1 MRENV
6 PPLQG
11 SSCRTVRRCLL
22 SGFSLRFFNPSTN
35 YHNNIPDIGDGSSME
50 QQFIR
55 NVAII
60 AHVDHGKTT
69 LVDQLFRQSGMFRDN
84 QQVAERLMDSMDLER
99 ERGITIASK
108 NGTYTYGDYQI
119 NIIDTPGHA
128 DFGGQVER
136 VLRMADGAVLLVD
149 AQEGPMP
156 QTFFVVKKALA
167 AGLPILVVINKID
180 KPAARCDWAVD
191 QVFGLLDR
199 LGAPDNILDFP
210 VVYASAKAGFAI
222 TEPDAPVVPGAGM
235 QAVSEMIVNHVPP
248 PSGSMDAPLQ
258 LQISTIDYSP
268 YLGRLG
274 IGKLVNGRLD
284 LRTPLA
290 VARRD
295 GSIAPVRI
303 NKIFGFNGS
312 AKVPVDSAVV
322 GDIVAVAGMEDVTVG
337 VTFTDPNDP
346 RPLPLIEIDPPTIS
360 MNFIPNDSPFAG
372 QDGKYVTSRHL
383 EERLSRETLSD
394 VALQVEPLTEAVGY
408 RVSGR
413 GELHLSIL
421 IEKMRREDYE
431 FQVTRPQVIM
441 REVDG
446 QLMEP
451 YEELSVDV
459 DEQFQ
464 GVVIEK
470 LGKLK
475 GVLTDMQVERE
486 MTRMKF
492 KVPTRGLLGYR
503 SVFMTDTR
511 GMGVMNYIFAEWGP
525 YAGEIQNRINGVMIV
540 KEPCATVAYALFN
553 LQERGKLFLGAGIDV
568 YPGMIIGEHCRPADL
583 IVNPAKGKKLT
594 NMRASGSDEAVILT
608 PPVAMSLEDCISY
621 INDDELVEITPK
633 AIRLRKKKDAKIRG

>member
-1 MRENV
+1 
-6 PPLQG
+6 
-11 SSCRTVRRCLL
+11 
-22 SGFSLRFFNPSTN
+22 
-35 YHNNIPDIGDGSSME
+35 ME
-50 QQFIR
+50 QKYIR

-84 QQVAERLMDSMDLER
+84 QQVAERMMDSMDLER

-108 NGTYTYGDYQI
+108 NGTYIYGDYHI

-167 AGLPILVVINKID
+167 ANLPILVVINKID

-191 QVFGLLDR
+191 QVFDLLAR
-199 LGAPDNILDFP
+199 LGAPDPTLDFP
-210 VVYASAKAGFAI
+210 VVYASSKAGYALNDPS
-222 TEPDAPVVPGAGM
+222 EPVTPQTGM
-235 QAVSEMIVNHVPP
+235 RAVSEMIVRHVQPP
-248 PSGSMDAPLQ
+248 AGSPDAPLQ
-258 LQISTIDYSP
+258 LQINTIDYSP

-274 IGKLVNGRLD
+274 IGRIVNGRLD
-284 LRTPLA
+284 LRTSLA
-290 VARRD
+290 VARLD
-295 GSIAPVRI
+295 GSISPVRI
-303 NKIFGFNGS
+303 NKIFAYRGDQ
-312 AKVPVDSAVV
+312 KVPVDCAST
-322 GDIVAVAGMEDVTVG
+322 GEIVAVAGMEDVTVG
-337 VTFTDPNDP
+337 VTFTDPADP

-383 EERLSRETLSD
+383 EERLSRETLAD
-394 VALQVEPLTEAVGY
+394 VALQVEPLTDAVGY

-421 IEKMRREDYE
+421 IEKMRREEYE

-446 QLMEP
+446 QTMEP

-459 DEQFQ
+459 DEQYQ

-475 GVLTDMQVERE
+475 GILLDMQVGGE

-503 SVFMTDTR
+503 STFLTDTR
-511 GMGVMNYIFAEWGP
+511 GMGVMNYIFSEWGP
-525 YAGEIQNRINGVMIV
+525 FAGEIQNRVNGVMIV
-540 KEPCATVAYALFN
+540 KEPSTTVAYALFN
-553 LQERGKLFLGAGIDV
+553 LQDRGRLFVGPGVDT

-608 PPVAMSLEDCISY
+608 PPVEMSLEDCIAY

>member
-1 MRENV
+1 
-6 PPLQG
+6 
-11 SSCRTVRRCLL
+11 
-22 SGFSLRFFNPSTN
+22 
-35 YHNNIPDIGDGSSME
+35 ME
-50 QQFIR
+50 QKYIR

-84 QQVAERLMDSMDLER
+84 QQVAERMMDSMDLER

-108 NGTYTYGDYQI
+108 NGTYLYGDYRI

-167 AGLPILVVINKID
+167 ANLPILVVINKID

-191 QVFGLLDR
+191 QVFDLLAR
-199 LGAPDNILDFP
+199 LGAPDHILDFP
-210 VVYASAKAGFAI
+210 VVYASAKAGFALMDPS
-222 TEPDAPVVPGAGM
+222 EPVTPQTGM
-235 QAVSEMIVNHVPP
+235 RAVSEMIVNHVPP
-248 PSGSMDAPLQ
+248 PAGSPEAPLQ
-258 LQISTIDYSP
+258 LQINTIDYSP

-274 IGKLVNGRLD
+274 IGRIVNGCLD
-284 LRTPLA
+284 LRTSLA
-290 VARRD
+290 VARLD

-303 NKIFGFNGS
+303 NKIFAYRGDQ
-312 AKVPVDSAVV
+312 KVPVDCAST
-322 GDIVAVAGMEDVTVG
+322 GEIVAVAGMEDVTVG
-337 VTFTDPNDP
+337 VTFTDPADP

-383 EERLSRETLSD
+383 EERLSRETLAD
-394 VALQVEPLTEAVGY
+394 VALQVEPLTDAVGY

-421 IEKMRREDYE
+421 IEKMRREEYE

-446 QLMEP
+446 QTMEP

-459 DEQFQ
+459 DEQYQ

-475 GVLTDMQVERE
+475 GILLDMQVGGE

-503 SVFMTDTR
+503 STFLTDTR
-511 GMGVMNYIFAEWGP
+511 GMGVMNYIFSEWGP
-525 YAGEIQNRINGVMIV
+525 FAGEIQNRVNGVMIV
-540 KEPCATVAYALFN
+540 KEPSTTVAYALFN
-553 LQERGKLFLGAGIDV
+553 LQERGRLFVGPGVDT

-608 PPVAMSLEDCISY
+608 PPVEMSLEDCIAY